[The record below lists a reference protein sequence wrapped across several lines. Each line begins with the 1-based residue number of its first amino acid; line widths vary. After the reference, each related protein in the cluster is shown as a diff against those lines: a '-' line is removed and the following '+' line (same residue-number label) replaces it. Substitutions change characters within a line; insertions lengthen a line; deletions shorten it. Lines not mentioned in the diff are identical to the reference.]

1 MSNTHWHLP
10 SLQEAV
16 KQLEDGIIV
25 LSGPALA
32 ISGIIAGIDLV
43 TGGNILKS
51 LSWLTLAWAITLL
64 LTLDFQVLAFG
75 VRAHRISRAAHKS
88 GMRKCLEILLI
99 VLIAA
104 GISFVSIQMQ
114 SIIARSQATMT
125 AIDRSGHSITR
136 PISIDEATTQLGI
149 NPLALIWERST
160 LVLVLIF
167 MSGWLRED
175 DSQQDDT
182 PTSVAAPT
190 ASALVPASVAMS
202 LDDETVKL
210 ILAKLARL
218 DVLEQK
224 LAGQVS
230 ITEQTGAS
238 FQLADTS
245 SAHSEPQAE
254 SSLANPPSICDQDEQ
269 ESSEQPI
276 YTGRFASKEQ
286 AIAAILRRLPDAT
299 PEQVAAEAGCTVRT
313 AEKWLQRFREP
324 TPSKEVSA
332 W

>member
-1 MSNTHWHLP
+1 MFHTHWHPP
-10 SLQEAV
+10 SLQDAV

-51 LSWLTLAWAITLL
+51 LSWLTLAWAVTLL

-88 GMRKCLEILLI
+88 WVQKCCEILLV

-114 SIIARSQATMT
+114 SIIARSQATIT
-125 AIDRSGHSITR
+125 VTDQSGHPFSR

-175 DSQQDDT
+175 DSQRDDT
-182 PTSVAAPT
+182 PASVAAPT
-190 ASALVPASVAMS
+190 PFARVPAAMS
-202 LDDETVKL
+202 LDDETVKI
-210 ILAKLARL
+210 ILAKLAKL
-218 DVLEQK
+218 DALEQK

-230 ITEQTGAS
+230 ITERAGAP
-238 FQLADTS
+238 FQLANTS
-245 SAHSEPQAE
+245 SARSEPQAE
-254 SSLANPPSICDQDEQ
+254 NGLTNPPSICDQDEQ
-269 ESSEQPI
+269 EGSGQPI

-286 AIAAILRRLPDAT
+286 AIAAILRRQPAAT

-313 AEKWLQRFREP
+313 AEKWLQRFQ
-324 TPSKEVSA
+324 EVKP
-332 W
+332 

>member
-1 MSNTHWHLP
+1 MFHTHWHPP
-10 SLQEAV
+10 SLQDAV

-51 LSWLTLAWAITLL
+51 ISWLTLAWAVTLL

-75 VRAHRISRAAHKS
+75 VRAHRISRAAQK
-88 GMRKCLEILLI
+88 GGVRKCFEILLI

-114 SIIARSQATMT
+114 SIIARSQAIITV
-125 AIDRSGHSITR
+125 IDRSGHEVTR

-149 NPLALIWERST
+149 NPIALIWERST

-175 DSQQDDT
+175 DSQKDEL
-182 PTSVAAPT
+182 SAP
-190 ASALVPASVAMS
+190 APAPALDMDALMAGV
-202 LDDETVKL
+202 TQ
-210 ILAKLARL
+210 RL
-218 DVLEQK
+218 QAVYEPQLKAVYEQVQRVTIQLEQLPARPAHPDL
-224 LAGQVS
+224 LALPSQ
-230 ITEQTGAS
+230 GAS
-238 FQLADTS
+238 
-245 SAHSEPQAE
+245 EAE
-254 SSLANPPSICDQDEQ
+254 QGVAPRLENRVPICEVPG
-269 ESSEQPI
+269 EHPI
-276 YTGRFASKEQ
+276 YAERFESKEQ
-286 AIAAILRRLPDAT
+286 VIAAILNRTPDAT

-313 AEKWLQRFREP
+313 AEKWMHKLQP
-324 TPSKEVSA
+324 GA
-332 W
+332 

>member
-32 ISGIIAGIDLV
+32 ISGIIAGVDLV

-51 LSWLTLAWAITLL
+51 LSWLTLAWAVTLL

-88 GMRKCLEILLI
+88 VVRKCCEILLI

-114 SIIARSQATMT
+114 SIIARSQAMVTVL
-125 AIDRSGHSITR
+125 DRSGHEVSR
-136 PISIDEATTQLGI
+136 PISIDEATIQLGI

-175 DSQQDDT
+175 DSQQDKL
-182 PTSVAAPT
+182 P
-190 ASALVPASVAMS
+190 VPAPAPAVDMDA
-202 LDDETVKL
+202 L
-210 ILAKLARL
+210 I
-218 DVLEQK
+218 
-224 LAGQVS
+224 AGV
-230 ITEQTGAS
+230 TGGLQAVY
-238 FQLADTS
+238 
-245 SAHSEPQAE
+245 EPQLKAVYE
-254 SSLANPPSICDQDEQ
+254 QVQRVTIQLEHLPTFPAHPDLLALPAQDAPE
-269 ESSEQPI
+269 SEQGATHRLENRIPICEAPGEHPI
-276 YTGRFASKEQ
+276 YGERFESKEHV
-286 AIAAILRRLPDAT
+286 IAAILRRSPGAT
-299 PEQVAAEAGCTVRT
+299 PEQVAAEADCTVRT
-313 AEKWLQRFREP
+313 ALKWMGRLS
-324 TPSKEVSA
+324 SKEGGQP
-332 W
+332 